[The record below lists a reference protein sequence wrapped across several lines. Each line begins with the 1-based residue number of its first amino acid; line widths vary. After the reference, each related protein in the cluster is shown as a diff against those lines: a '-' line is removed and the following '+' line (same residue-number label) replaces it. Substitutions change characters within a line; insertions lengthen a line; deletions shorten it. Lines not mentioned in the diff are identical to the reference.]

1 MKRIFLFLIVVLPVV
16 GYPQSVPLTPTIFP
30 ALFQYN
36 SAITVTYDVTGTPLA
51 TLTEAWAWVWIPG
64 VSIDAK
70 YNINPAT
77 AAAEAAKFT
86 RTTPSGKVIFTLV
99 FKPSDFFNGDISSQ
113 TKIGILLKAQSW
125 CNTPT
130 VCQTT
135 DYLVD
140 FWDGSFQV
148 ALISPQQ
155 QPLFVDTGDDIEI
168 IAETPIAADYN
179 LFINDVLIDEQDN
192 ITVYNYT
199 HTVTEN
205 SGYATV
211 ELVVTEGTGSDVVT
225 FQYIISS
232 ASPSVTRPAGI
243 IPGIN
248 YNSSDPTKVTLCLL
262 APDKTN
268 VYVRGDFSEWN
279 VLPENQMKR
288 DGEFFWLELYGLTGG
303 EEYAYQY
310 LVDETIWLA
319 DPYADKILDPDDQ
332 YIPAGT
338 YPNLKTFPQAAY
350 NNESKWYFNRL
361 SVFQTAQEP
370 YTWQVEDFVKP
381 AKEKLVVYKLLIRDF
396 FDDGDNHY
404 QSLIDTISYF
414 KRLGISAIELL
425 PIMEFGGN
433 NSWGYNPQF
442 MFAPDKAYGT
452 KNKLKEFVDVCHK
465 NGIAVILDIA
475 LNHQDMPN
483 PFLLQD
489 FNFDTFKPNPTNRWF
504 NVDATHP
511 FNVFYD
517 MNHESAYTKAYL
529 DTVNYY
535 WLSEYKID
543 GYRFDLSKG
552 FTQVNNPNNVNAW
565 SQYDATRI
573 AILKR
578 MADKIWQ
585 DFPDA
590 YVILEHLSVN
600 SEEKELAEYRA
611 GEGKG
616 MMLWG
621 NLNYA
626 YGQNAMGYADGSDI
640 SWIYHSN
647 RNWTVPHVLGYMESH
662 DEERMIFR
670 TTTYGNSTVSYDI
683 KDLNTGLNRAKAAS
697 TIFYTIPGPKMLWQ
711 FGELGYD
718 YSINYC
724 EDTGEIN
731 ENCRTSPK
739 PVKWEYQEEYNRSR
753 LYAHISDLLRLRQEY
768 DVFTNGE
775 AILSSNST
783 LEKQLI
789 LKNSPYTGAPANAN
803 EMNAAV
809 AVNFNVIT
817 KTIQVDFPHTGVWYD
832 YYGYGA
838 QLNVDVTPF
847 PLQLKPGEFKLY
859 TDVEITNPLIT
870 AVSDEFEKIISFY
883 PNPVKSILKID
894 AGENIVELKMHSVL
908 GMTSQPARLSETEWD
923 VSGLQQ
929 GIYIGEAITHR
940 GSFKV
945 RIIKQ

>member
-1 MKRIFLFLIVVLPVV
+1 MRRLLFCLLVVVPGTLIA
-16 GYPQSVPLTPTIFP
+16 QSKVALNPTITP
-30 ALFQYN
+30 ALFTPNDQ
-36 SAITVTYDVTGTPLA
+36 ITVTYNVTGTTLA
-51 TLTEAWAWVWIPG
+51 SLSSAYVWVWIPG
-64 VSIDAK
+64 ENINAK
-70 YNINPAT
+70 YNVNPASSNPT
-77 AAAEAAKFT
+77 LSDNAKCT
-86 RTTPSGKVIFTLV
+86 KTVAGGQTTFAIT
-99 FKPSDFFNGDISSQ
+99 FKPADFFASSIANETQ
-113 TKIGILLKAQSW
+113 MGILLKGNDWS
-125 CNTPT
+125 NG
-130 VCQTT
+130 QTT
-135 DYLVD
+135 DFIANFGFKISLVAPLTNPVFVNSNGVISIQVEAPVASD
-140 FWDGSFQV
+140 FET
-148 ALISPQQ
+148 
-155 QPLFVDTGDDIEI
+155 FVDDIPVHVSGASATSYSYNHTASESSGLHRVKVVGTSGSGISEI
-168 IAETPIAADYN
+168 SFD
-179 LFINDVLIDEQDN
+179 
-192 ITVYNYT
+192 
-199 HTVTEN
+199 
-205 SGYATV
+205 
-211 ELVVTEGTGSDVVT
+211 
-225 FQYIISS
+225 YIIR
-232 ASPSVTRPAGI
+232 ASTILEERPIGI
-243 IPGIN
+243 VPGIN
-248 YNSSDPTKVTLCLL
+248 YPAADATKVTLCLL
-262 APDKTN
+262 APGKN
-268 VYVRGDFSEWN
+268 SVYVRGDFSEWN

-338 YPNLKTFPQAAY
+338 YPNLKTFPQDAY
-350 NNESKWYFNRL
+350 NSESKWYFNRL

-381 AKEKLVVYKLLIRDF
+381 DKEKLVVYKLLIRDF

-452 KNKLKEFVDVCHK
+452 KNKLKEFVDVCHQ

-565 SQYDATRI
+565 SQYDATRV

-585 DFPDA
+585 NFPDA

-626 YGQNAMGYADGSDI
+626 YAQNAMGYADGSDI

-724 EDTGEIN
+724 EDTGEIS